1 MWPRS
6 LLLLVGLT
14 LIVQARQN
22 VLAVIEA
29 ARRLPGVRGDRVGL
43 VGWSAGAAL
52 AVSVASSDANVQAV
66 VAVAGFYST
75 AVSPNDPAPMSLVQN
90 LGAPL
95 LILHGTNDQRRP
107 VRDARA
113 YETRARELGK
123 NVQAYYYE
131 GADHFLLLDRR
142 TKEDVLRRSVEF
154 FNQYL
159 RRSPP

>member
-95 LILHGTNDQRRP
+95 LNRNYD
-107 VRDARA
+107 
-113 YETRARELGK
+113 
-123 NVQAYYYE
+123 
-131 GADHFLLLDRR
+131 
-142 TKEDVLRRSVEF
+142 S
-154 FNQYL
+154 
-159 RRSPP
+159 